1 MSSWSNL
8 RKLIRER
15 LLPDLQKQVDLH
27 YTVYEGGDGEE
38 KNWRFWVTIEG
49 EDVFSTDF
57 WDYFKSEDVIKREE
71 KLGRPVYY
79 DEARELGAR
88 GVDDFLEALKSYLN
102 LSIEN
107 ARSSREPI
115 IRALSIIDK
124 RTGKNTFERLTIP
137 PGEHGLVTAFYE
149 LRRKLNKR

>member
-15 LLPDLQKQVDLH
+15 LLADLQKAVDLH
-27 YTVYEGGDGEE
+27 YTVYEGGDGVR
-38 KNWRFWVTIEG
+38 KNWRFWVTLEG
-49 EDVFSTDF
+49 EEIFSTDF
-57 WDYFKSEDVIKREE
+57 WDYFKPDDVIKREE
-71 KLGRPVYY
+71 KFGRTVYY
-79 DEARELGAR
+79 NEARKLGAR

-102 LSIEN
+102 LSIED
-107 ARSSREPI
+107 ARTSHEPI

-124 RTGKNTFERLTIP
+124 RTGKNAFEKVTIP

-149 LRRKLNKR
+149 VRRELKK